1 MSNSVHCLLY
11 TMLGQLV
18 YIHNLTLKKYSMLQN
33 QIKDKCTKYFLHKN
47 GWPISLDLQIEHICR
62 QPVGHALKVNTNLNL
77 RKSSLPM

>member
-1 MSNSVHCLLY
+1 
-11 TMLGQLV
+11 
-18 YIHNLTLKKYSMLQN
+18 MLQN
-33 QIKDKCTKYFLHKN
+33 QIKDKCTKYFLQKN